1 MSSAAEFTWT
11 PQDSKTE
18 LCPLFEYAPVGL
30 AQCQRQGNITA
41 LNPALDQVLGG
52 RSTTAPSLCFGDLI
66 HPHERA
72 EGERLFRELFERPGD
87 SFQLDSQMIVPD
99 SRPVRWTAWLVPVPK
114 GNSDC
119 ALALEEDPK

>member
-1 MSSAAEFTWT
+1 MSTAAEFTWT

-52 RSTTAPSLCFGDLI
+52 RSTTAPSLCFGI
-66 HPHERA
+66 
-72 EGERLFRELFERPGD
+72 LFTLR
-87 SFQLDSQMIVPD
+87 S
-99 SRPVRWTAWLVPVPK
+99 VPK
-114 GNSDC
+114 ANAFFANCLSSNVT
-119 ALALEEDPK
+119 AFRLTPR